1 LEKEK
6 KSMKKQTLIL
16 ASLCLVVGLATA
28 SAHAQAGGVKAKVP
42 FDFSVSGK
50 TLPAGDY
57 MMIASSHLVSI
68 ESADGKIVAKVLANE
83 LSGQSAGR
91 TGRIIF
97 HCYRYRC
104 FLAEVWSPA
113 HDNGREL
120 ARSRAEATLAKEE
133 KGKFFAVMGEEPLK
147 RH

>member
-1 LEKEK
+1 
-6 KSMKKQTLIL
+6 MKKQILIS
-16 ASLCLVVGLATA
+16 ASLCLVIGLALA
-28 SAHAQAGGVKAKVP
+28 SANAQAGGVKAKVP
-42 FDFSVSGK
+42 FNFTVSGK
-50 TLPAGDY
+50 TLPAGEY
-57 MMIASSHLVSI
+57 MMIASLHLVSI
-68 ESADGKIVAKVLANE
+68 EDGDGRIVAKVLANE
-83 LSGQSAGR
+83 LSGQSAGA

-97 HCYRYRC
+97 HCYRDRC

-120 ARSRAEATLAKEE
+120 PRSRAEATLAKEE